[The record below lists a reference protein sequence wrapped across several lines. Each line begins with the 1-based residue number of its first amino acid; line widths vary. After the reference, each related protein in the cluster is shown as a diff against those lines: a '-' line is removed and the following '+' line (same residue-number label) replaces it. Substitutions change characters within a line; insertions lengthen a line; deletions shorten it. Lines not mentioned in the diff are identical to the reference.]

1 MRVLVIRHHLED
13 SAGFV
18 GEAFAARGA
27 TLSVHLHP
35 ADGPLPDA
43 SPFDH
48 VLVLGAAWSVNDA
61 EPWIAGEVEWLR
73 SLGRPVLGICFGAQ
87 LLTVAF
93 GGAVER
99 APAKEIGWVTVDPV
113 PGAEP
118 PVEPGPWL
126 QFHSDRCL
134 LPPEATVLATNP
146 VGVQAF
152 TVGPHL
158 AVQFHPEVDA
168 AQLAAWIEHGGLAE
182 VEEAGVDPASLLAE
196 TASQEPAARRRAVAL
211 VDTYL
216 ARVAGALR

>member
-1 MRVLVIRHHLED
+1 MHVLVIRHHLED

-35 ADGPLPDA
+35 SDGLLPDPA
-43 SPFDH
+43 PFDH
-48 VLVLGAAWSVNDA
+48 VLVLGAAWSVNDP
-61 EPWIAGEVEWLR
+61 EPWIAEEAAWLR
-73 SLGRPVLGICFGAQ
+73 SLERPVLGICFGAQ
-87 LLTVAF
+87 LLSVAF
-93 GGAVER
+93 GGSVER

-118 PVEPGPWL
+118 AIEPGPWL

-134 LPPEATVLATNP
+134 LPAEATVLATND

-152 TVGPHL
+152 TVGRHL

-168 AQLAAWIEHGGLAE
+168 AQLRAWIEHGGLAE
-182 VEEAGVDPASLLAE
+182 VEEAGLDAATLLAE
-196 TASQEPAARRRAVAL
+196 TAAQEAAARRRAGAL
-211 VDTYL
+211 VDAYL
-216 ARVAGALR
+216 ARVAAALR